1 MKSRLGALAALL
13 LGTALTLAP
22 AEDIK
27 TVTGEEYKNVKISRA
42 EPDGLVIIASYGI
55 IKIPF
60 TELSPEVQ
68 QKYHYDA
75 KAADTYRKQI
85 DDAKVSRE
93 QSIDAAQQKRAQ
105 ELAAAA
111 SAAAAA
117 PPRVSATSQP
127 GPSAQAQT
135 NRTLSEP
142 SLHGT
147 MLDRLPGTSTQHTGT
162 KCFVQ
167 GHVVQVM
174 EAKGILIST
183 VKANAGGLLQ
193 PKDRSLV
200 FVAGSF
206 DPTLDYDDSIAVEST
221 EAGTYKYVTVQGTG
235 KTVAAYDF
243 LSMRT
248 VLPPLDAFKQR

>member
-1 MKSRLGALAALL
+1 MKSRLAALL
-13 LGTALTLAP
+13 FAASLTLAR

-27 TVTGEEYKNVKISRA
+27 TVAGKEYKNVKISRA

-60 TELSPEVQ
+60 TELPPELQ

-75 KAADTYRKQI
+75 KAADTYRKQL
-85 DDAKVSRE
+85 DDAKALRE
-93 QSIDAAQQKRAQ
+93 QSIAAAQQKRAQ
-105 ELAAAA
+105 QLAAAA
-111 SAAAAA
+111 AAAAAAA
-117 PPRVSATSQP
+117 PIASATARP
-127 GPSAQAQT
+127 DPPAEAQT

-147 MLDRLPGTSTQHTGT
+147 MLDRPSGTSTQHTGT
-162 KCFVQ
+162 KCFIQ
-167 GHVVQVM
+167 GHVVQVI

-183 VKANAGGLLQ
+183 VKANAFGLDQ
-193 PKDRSLV
+193 PKDSSLV
-200 FVAGSF
+200 FVTGSF
-206 DPTLDYDDSIAVEST
+206 DPTLDYEDSIAVEAA
-221 EAGTYKYVTVQGTG
+221 EAGMYKYVTVQGAS